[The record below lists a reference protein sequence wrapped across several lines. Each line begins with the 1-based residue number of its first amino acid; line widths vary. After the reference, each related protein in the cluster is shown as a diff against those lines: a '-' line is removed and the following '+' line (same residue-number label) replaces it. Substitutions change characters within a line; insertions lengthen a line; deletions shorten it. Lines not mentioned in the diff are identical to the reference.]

1 MVLHERDDAVQVA
14 ARLHTAGF
22 DAEVERERL
31 AGEDDDEDHPW
42 AVVTDA
48 PDFML
53 EVLAEEYDGWVDH
66 EVPPPVVPPRGEGL
80 LPPMELPDGPRRIKG
95 HFTD

>member
-1 MVLHERDDAVQVA
+1 MRAIFHEEDDAQAVA
-14 ARLHTAGF
+14 ARLRTDGF
-22 DAEVERERL
+22 DAEAARERL

-48 PDFML
+48 PEFVL
-53 EVLAEEYDGWVDH
+53 EILAEEHDGWVDH
-66 EVPPPVVPPRGEGL
+66 EEAPAAPP
-80 LPPMELPDGPRRIKG
+80 LPPLDLPTAPRRIKG